1 MMIEAIFERGIFRPL
16 TPVEL
21 PEGTRVTVATRE
33 ERATKDPNESQKE
46 VFEILSRRYRSGE
59 TDTAARHNEHQP

>member
-1 MMIEAIFERGIFRPL
+1 MMIEAIFEQGIFRPL
-16 TPVEL
+16 TPVQW
-21 PEGTRVTVATRE
+21 PEGTRVTVESHE
-33 ERATKDPNESQKE
+33 ECTSTDPNESQKD